1 IFDFLKARSKD
12 RSVPQLLQ
20 RESAVLN
27 DHVIIR
33 SALYQDFDTRY
44 LSQPLRVPMMKVH
57 RRFTP
62 ERLRRDRVF

>member
-1 IFDFLKARSKD
+1 
-12 RSVPQLLQ
+12 
-20 RESAVLN
+20 VLN

-33 SALYQDFDTRY
+33 FALYQDFDTRY
-44 LSQPLRVPMMKVH
+44 LSQPPRVPMMKVH

>member
-1 IFDFLKARSKD
+1 
-12 RSVPQLLQ
+12 RSVPQLPQ

-44 LSQPLRVPMMKVH
+44 LSQPPRIPMMKVR

-62 ERLRRDRVF
+62 ERLCRDRVF